1 MIPNNKK
8 PLDVAI
14 TTYNE
19 FKNTTVMK
27 QFDMKMEELRN
38 SGELEKDMKKRR
50 EENNLR
56 ELNSK
61 KVARQSVAHIRKW
74 KTTTEKIHME
84 ELAIFSKLN
93 ITKFLTI
100 YDRNEIDFF
109 MEDVKDLIQE
119 GKDIVENSRIKRKR
133 ARRSISKIK
142 NNHRVIHCIFNV
154 FMNMIF

>member
-1 MIPNNKK
+1 MRPSNKK

-19 FKNTTVMK
+19 FKDQTVMK

-50 EENNLR
+50 EENHLR

-61 KVARQSVAHIRKW
+61 KVARQSAAYIRKW
-74 KTTTEKIHME
+74 KATTEKIHME

-119 GKDIVENSRIKRKR
+119 GKEIVEE
-133 ARRSISKIK
+133 ARRNLNGRYLKYKTIIK
-142 NNHRVIHCIFNV
+142 
-154 FMNMIF
+154 